1 VRRCPKAVSVRSEH
15 GGSGGRHLV
24 VCCASGD
31 RAALEPALD
40 VLAAR
45 GLQVTVFEGAQPHT
59 PALLEH
65 VRRHGADAIYVLAK
79 STSLH
84 APRLERLTTALE
96 RAHVSPEHIVELDID
111 WRDPMALV
119 EKVAAVPAPTKTLP
133 PAPAKTLVP
142 APAKTLAPA
151 PAKTLPSAQTL
162 PPTPPLPP
170 AQTLPP
176 APPPAQTLPPSFTP
190 APSGL
195 RTVTASLRPIVRAT
209 GGWITRS
216 RARMVG
222 AGAGAIALV
231 AATIVVLSLG
241 GADDAEAASL
251 TIVAMPASAT
261 ERASEDAPAQEGDEA
276 EVAIEPDAGDPEAP
290 AADAQSPARAKKKSA
305 APARTGE
312 HAGIVYAPLHPPKRN
327 FQAAV
332 AQCEA
337 FNAKGATGWRLP
349 TLGEMH
355 TLAAAHVVDRGVYWS
370 STEAD
375 AFGKQALV
383 WSEKKSR
390 AAPIGKKWSGAR
402 AVCVRDTEPGA

>member
-1 VRRCPKAVSVRSEH
+1 VIPACGRGAHVLGDGVRRWNRGVRRCPKAVSVRSEH

-151 PAKTLPSAQTL
+151 PAKTLP
-162 PPTPPLPP
+162 PTPPLPP
-170 AQTLPP
+170 AQPFRPRLRPRRRSRP
-176 APPPAQTLPPSFTP
+176 HLRFRPRRRSRPRLRPRRRSRPPS
-190 APSGL
+190 
-195 RTVTASLRPIVRAT
+195 RPR
-209 GGWITRS
+209 
-216 RARMVG
+216 
-222 AGAGAIALV
+222 
-231 AATIVVLSLG
+231 
-241 GADDAEAASL
+241 
-251 TIVAMPASAT
+251 
-261 ERASEDAPAQEGDEA
+261 
-276 EVAIEPDAGDPEAP
+276 P
-290 AADAQSPARAKKKSA
+290 AACAR
-305 APARTGE
+305 
-312 HAGIVYAPLHPPKRN
+312 
-327 FQAAV
+327 
-332 AQCEA
+332 
-337 FNAKGATGWRLP
+337 
-349 TLGEMH
+349 
-355 TLAAAHVVDRGVYWS
+355 
-370 STEAD
+370 
-375 AFGKQALV
+375 
-383 WSEKKSR
+383 
-390 AAPIGKKWSGAR
+390 
-402 AVCVRDTEPGA
+402 